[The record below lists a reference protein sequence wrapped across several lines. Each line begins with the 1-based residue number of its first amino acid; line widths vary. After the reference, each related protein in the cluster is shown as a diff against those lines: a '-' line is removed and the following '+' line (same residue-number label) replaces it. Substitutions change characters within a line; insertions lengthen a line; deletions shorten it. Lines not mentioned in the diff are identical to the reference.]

1 MRKLMLLVL
10 AVAIGGFFSGCTAT
24 RAWVQETLSESV
36 GTLKKESK
44 GAIDALLANVMA
56 SLKEQGSKW
65 LEKVPSIAKG
75 AAQALLDAAEK
86 KRKEALAKEIVKI
99 DLELMKVVPD
109 LSYDADKDGAVT
121 CRDFLDSNGDLS
133 PSASLRMIMYY
144 ERQPAKE
151 GQGKDPNALLYAI
164 GAVVLL
170 VGAGK
175 VGQVVGAKKAQAGGG
190 APTPP
195 PKTG

>member
-1 MRKLMLLVL
+1 MLLVL

-86 KRKEALAKEIVKI
+86 KRKEAQAKEIVNINVKL
-99 DLELMKVVPD
+99 DNLVPD
-109 LSYDADKDGAVT
+109 LAYDTNKDGKVT
-121 CRDFLDSNGDLS
+121 CEDFLNEAGDLS
-133 PSASLRMIMYY
+133 PAATLRLLLYCKD
-144 ERQPAKE
+144 QPAK
-151 GQGKDPNALLYAI
+151 QGKTKDMNGLLLA
-164 GAVVLL
+164 
-170 VGAGK
+170 VGALGLLGVGGMAGSAAQKKMAGK
-175 VGQVVGAKKAQAGGG
+175 TA
-190 APTPP
+190 TPP
-195 PKTG
+195 TTPPKA